1 MPSISI
7 FPRDVFKK
15 LKSLRIIDFSG
26 SSIKK
31 LLESIGNPILLRYLE
46 LSQSHMKEIS
56 ESIGNLINLH
66 FLTVLECKNLKR
78 LSNGMTSL
86 KGLQNLNLDGTPIDP
101 MPKGTER
108 LHNLKVLTVCVFF
121 EEQQ

>member
-26 SSIKK
+26 SSIEK
-31 LLESIGNPILLRYLE
+31 LPESIGSLILLRYLE

-78 LSNGMTSL
+78 LLNGMTSL

-101 MPKGTER
+101 IPKGTER
-108 LHNLKVLTVCVFF
+108 LHKLKVLTVCVFF